1 MASRSDSLGISCPF
15 VDSSGWEAWCV
26 VQNLHNSGITSWYYF
41 LQFVGHPP
49 GRYGILF
56 YCDCAPPTVSLWLVF
71 WCEVSLF
78 CFCRFQC
85 PLVKGYSTAG
95 ALAGG
100 DECISFFLTI
110 LNWMSFLFVCFSFLM
125 LLSAF
130 GIMVILVY

>member
-15 VDSSGWEAWCV
+15 VESSGWEAWCV
-26 VQNLHNSGITSWYYF
+26 VQNLHNSGITSWYYCSPVCGSPTW
-41 LQFVGHPP
+41 QVWD
-49 GRYGILF
+49 LF

-71 WCEVSLF
+71 WREVSLF

-85 PLVKGYSTAG
+85 PFANSYSTAG

-100 DECISFFLTI
+100 DECTSFFLTI